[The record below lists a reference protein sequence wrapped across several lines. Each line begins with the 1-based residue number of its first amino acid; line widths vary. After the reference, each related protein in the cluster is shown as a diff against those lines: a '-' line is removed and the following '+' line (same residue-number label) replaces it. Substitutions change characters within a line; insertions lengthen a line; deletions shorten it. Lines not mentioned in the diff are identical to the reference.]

1 MIAGGGVEVAADA
14 SNSNADACGSD
25 DDSDFDAAAAV
36 RAANHEAVLAR
47 LDDIMNPG
55 NVNVV
60 DDDVDNN
67 PAKMPAK
74 YIYSMLAHAR

>member
-1 MIAGGGVEVAADA
+1 M
-14 SNSNADACGSD
+14 GSV

-55 NVNVV
+55 NVNVD

-67 PAKMPAK
+67 PAKMPAT
-74 YIYSMLAHAR
+74 YIHWVLSHAR